1 MLTHMQKNRYAR
13 QIMLKGVGESGQ
25 EKLRQARV
33 LIVGVGGLG
42 CPLALYLCAAGIGS
56 LGLIDD
62 DLVAESNLQRQIL
75 YATPDVGRPKVEVA
89 SARLQKLNPEVA
101 ITAWNQRLSPENAA
115 EIIGVHDI
123 VVDGCDNFAT
133 RYLINDTC
141 VSLGKVYVYGAISG
155 WSGQVSLFNYRNGPT
170 YRCLF
175 PEERP
180 IEEVQGAMGVMGAL
194 PGQVATLQAA
204 EVFKIVCGV
213 GTPLSGVVLLIDL
226 LTGSFETIALA
237 RQVDKEAKH

>member
-1 MLTHMQKNRYAR
+1 MQKNRYNR
-13 QIMLKGVGESGQ
+13 QIMLKGVGQSGQ
-25 EKLRQARV
+25 EKLRRARV

-42 CPLALYLCAAGIGS
+42 SPLALYLCAAGIGS
-56 LGLIDD
+56 LGLVDD

-101 ITAWNQRLSPENAA
+101 ITAWNLRLSPENAA
-115 EIIGVHDI
+115 EIIGAYDI

-141 VSLGKVYVYGAISG
+141 VGLGKIYVYGAISG
-155 WSGQVSLFNYRNGPT
+155 WSGQVSLFNYQGGPT
-170 YRCLF
+170 YRCLY
-175 PEERP
+175 PEEKT
-180 IEEVQGAMGVMGAL
+180 IEEAQDPQGVMGAL

-204 EVFKIVCGV
+204 EVFKVVCGI
-213 GTPLSGVVLLIDL
+213 GTPLSGAVLLIDL
-226 LTGSFETIALA
+226 LAGSFKKIALA
-237 RQVDKEAKH
+237 RQVDKETKY